1 MKNTSLILS
10 IVAIVAVIVFG
21 IISLSGG
28 SSETKG
34 TAAEGESG
42 AITAEKGDIVY
53 FNLDRVLN
61 EYDMANELS
70 SAVESKVQSLSE
82 EVQRRGNKLQ
92 NDVNAFNEK
101 VNKGLLTRSTAEI
114 QSQQL
119 QKQQDEFN
127 AYAAQKQQE
136 AAEEQQ
142 VMLNQIADAISD
154 FITRFNAQ
162 MGYAMILSTQGDI
175 LPSPVVTGDAGLDIT
190 DAIITG
196 LNDEYLKSKS
206 SKKAKSE

>member
-1 MKNTSLILS
+1 MKNTPLILS
-10 IVAIVAVIVFG
+10 VVALVAVIAFG
-21 IISLSGG
+21 IFSLTEGDAENKT
-28 SSETKG
+28 SEG
-34 TAAEGESG
+34 IEAG
-42 AITAEKGDIVY
+42 ATSTAEKGDIVY

-70 SAVESKVQSLSE
+70 SAVESKVQNLSQ

-101 VNKGLLTRSTAEI
+101 VNKGLLTRSVAEA

-142 VMLNQIADAISD
+142 VMLNQIADAIND
-154 FITRFNAQ
+154 FIQRYNQTMQ
-162 MGYAMILSTQGDI
+162 YAMIISTQGDI
-175 LPSPVVTGDAGLDIT
+175 LASPVVAGDPGLDIT
-190 DAIITG
+190 DAIIAG
-196 LNDEYLKSKS
+196 LNDEYLSSKG
-206 SKKAKSE
+206 SKKAKAE

>member
-1 MKNTSLILS
+1 MKNTPLILS
-10 IVAIVAVIVFG
+10 VVALVAVIAFG
-21 IISLSGG
+21 IISLTEGDAENKT
-28 SSETKG
+28 SEG
-34 TAAEGESG
+34 IEAG
-42 AITAEKGDIVY
+42 ATSTAEKGDIVY

-101 VNKGLLTRSTAEI
+101 VNKGLLTRSVAEA

-142 VMLNQIADAISD
+142 VMLNQIADAIND
-154 FITRFNAQ
+154 FIQRYNQTMQ
-162 MGYAMILSTQGDI
+162 YAMIISTQGDI
-175 LPSPVVTGDAGLDIT
+175 LASPVVAGDPGLDIT
-190 DAIITG
+190 DAIIAG
-196 LNDEYLKSKS
+196 LNDEYLSSKG
-206 SKKAKSE
+206 SKKAKAE

>member
-1 MKNTSLILS
+1 MKNTPLILS
-10 IVAIVAVIVFG
+10 VVALVAVIAFG
-21 IISLSGG
+21 IISLTEGDAENKT
-28 SSETKG
+28 SEG
-34 TAAEGESG
+34 VEAG
-42 AITAEKGDIVY
+42 ATSTAEKGDIVY

-70 SAVESKVQSLSE
+70 SAVESKVQNLSQ

-101 VNKGLLTRSTAEI
+101 VNKGLLTRSVAEA

-142 VMLNQIADAISD
+142 VMLNQIADAIND
-154 FITRFNAQ
+154 FIQRYNQTMQ
-162 MGYAMILSTQGDI
+162 YAMIISTQGDI
-175 LPSPVVTGDAGLDIT
+175 LASPVVAGDAGLDIT
-190 DAIITG
+190 DAIIAG
-196 LNDEYLKSKS
+196 LNDEYLSSKG
-206 SKKAKSE
+206 SKKAKAE

>member
-1 MKNTSLILS
+1 MKNTPLILS
-10 IVAIVAVIVFG
+10 VVALVAVIAFG
-21 IISLSGG
+21 IFSLTEGDAENKT
-28 SSETKG
+28 SEG
-34 TAAEGESG
+34 IEAG
-42 AITAEKGDIVY
+42 ATSTAEKGDIVY

-70 SAVESKVQSLSE
+70 SAVESKVQNLSQ

-101 VNKGLLTRSTAEI
+101 VNKGLLTRSVAEA

-142 VMLNQIADAISD
+142 VMLNQIADAIND
-154 FITRFNAQ
+154 FIQRYNQTMQ
-162 MGYAMILSTQGDI
+162 YAMIISTQGDI
-175 LPSPVVTGDAGLDIT
+175 LASPVVAGDAGLDIT
-190 DAIITG
+190 DAIIAG
-196 LNDEYLKSKS
+196 LNDEYLSSKG
-206 SKKAKSE
+206 SKKAKAE

>member
-1 MKNTSLILS
+1 MKNTPLILS
-10 IVAIVAVIVFG
+10 IVALVAVIAFG
-21 IISLSGG
+21 IISLTGG
-28 SSETKG
+28 NGEKKSAAAG
-34 TAAEGESG
+34 TEAGNA
-42 AITAEKGDIVY
+42 TAEKGDIVY

-92 NDVNAFNEK
+92 NDVNSFNEK

-142 VMLNQIADAISD
+142 VMLNQIADAIDD
-154 FITRFNAQ
+154 FINRFNAE
-162 MGYAMILSTQGDI
+162 MGYAMIISTQGDI
-175 LPSPVVTGDAGLDIT
+175 LPAPVVTGDPGLDIT
-190 DAIITG
+190 DAIIAG
-196 LNDEYLKSKS
+196 LNDEYLKTKS

>member
-34 TAAEGESG
+34 TAAEGGSG

>member
-1 MKNTSLILS
+1 MKNTALIIS
-10 IVAIVAVIVFG
+10 IIALVAVIAFG
-21 IISLSGG
+21 AISLSAGKAQSK
-28 SSETKG
+28 SS
-34 TAAEGESG
+34 AEGTQAGTVS
-42 AITAEKGDIVY
+42 AEKGDIVY

-70 SAVESKVQSLSE
+70 SAVESKVQNLSQ

-92 NDVNAFNEK
+92 NDVNSFNEK
-101 VNKGLLTRSTAEI
+101 VNKGLLTRSVAEA

-142 VMLNQIADAISD
+142 VMLNQIADAIND
-154 FITRFNAQ
+154 FIVRYNETMQ
-162 MGYAMILSTQGDI
+162 YAMIISTQGDI
-175 LPSPVVTGDAGLDIT
+175 LASPVVTGDPGLDIT
-190 DAIITG
+190 DALIAG
-196 LNDEYLKSKS
+196 LNDEYLSSKS
-206 SKKAKSE
+206 SKKAKAE

>member
-1 MKNTSLILS
+1 MKNTPLILS
-10 IVAIVAVIVFG
+10 VVALVAVIAFG
-21 IISLSGG
+21 IISLTEGDAENKT
-28 SSETKG
+28 SEG
-34 TAAEGESG
+34 IEAG
-42 AITAEKGDIVY
+42 ATSTAEKGDIVY

-70 SAVESKVQSLSE
+70 SAVESKVQNLSQ

-101 VNKGLLTRSTAEI
+101 VNKGLLTRSVAEA

-142 VMLNQIADAISD
+142 VMLNQIADAIND
-154 FITRFNAQ
+154 FIQRYNQTMQ
-162 MGYAMILSTQGDI
+162 YAMIISTQGDI
-175 LPSPVVTGDAGLDIT
+175 LASPVVAGDPGLDIT
-190 DAIITG
+190 DAIIAG
-196 LNDEYLKSKS
+196 LNDEYLSSKG
-206 SKKAKSE
+206 SKKAKAE

>member
-1 MKNTSLILS
+1 MKNTPLILS
-10 IVAIVAVIVFG
+10 IVALVAVIAFG
-21 IISLSGG
+21 IISLTEGDAENKT
-28 SSETKG
+28 SEG
-34 TAAEGESG
+34 IEAG
-42 AITAEKGDIVY
+42 ATSTAEKGDIVY

-70 SAVESKVQSLSE
+70 SAVESKVQNLSQ

-101 VNKGLLTRSTAEI
+101 VNKGLLTRSVAEA

-142 VMLNQIADAISD
+142 VMLNQIADAIND
-154 FITRFNAQ
+154 FIQRYNQTMQ
-162 MGYAMILSTQGDI
+162 YAMIISTQGDI
-175 LPSPVVTGDAGLDIT
+175 LASPVVAGDPGLDIT
-190 DAIITG
+190 DAIIAG
-196 LNDEYLKSKS
+196 LNDEYLSSKG
-206 SKKAKSE
+206 SKKAKAE